1 MLRRCLALALSML
14 VLALGASPALAGVDI
29 KVDLTTQRMQVR
41 TADGESFN
49 WAISSGRQ
57 GYRTPNGV
65 YRPQRLEKRW
75 HSRKYGGAMPNAVF
89 FRGGYAIHG
98 TGDLG
103 RLGRPAS
110 HGCVRLHPA
119 NAAKLFGLVQRHGKG
134 ATRIAITGV
143 APDSL
148 SQFAKARGDRAK
160 VAAKARGESR
170 LAAKAGAKSKVVLR
184 AKAKTP
190 DWTTAR
196 GRMLDRGDRFFEP
209 GAAMGFAPARSS
221 QDVWMLR
228 R

>member
-1 MLRRCLALALSML
+1 MSRRFLAIIMVAF
-14 VLALGASPALAGVDI
+14 AWLGAAGPASAGVDI
-29 KVDLTTQRMQVR
+29 KVDLTSQRMKVR
-41 TADGESFN
+41 TAAGESFD

-98 TGDLG
+98 TTDLG

-119 NAAKLFGLVQRHGKG
+119 NAAKLFALVQRHGKG
-134 ATRIAITGV
+134 ATRIAINGV

-160 VAAKARGESR
+160 VAAKGKPTSK
-170 LAAKAGAKSKVVLR
+170 LAVAKR
-184 AKAKTP
+184 QKT

-196 GRMLDRGDRFFEP
+196 GRMLERADGFFEP
-209 GAAMGFAPARSS
+209 GAALGFQPLDRTPGH
-221 QDVWMLR
+221 WRLR

>member
-1 MLRRCLALALSML
+1 MSRRFLAMVLVAFAWLGLSGP
-14 VLALGASPALAGVDI
+14 VSAGVDI
-29 KVDLTTQRMQVR
+29 KVDLTSQRMTVR
-41 TADGESFN
+41 TASGESHD

-98 TGDLG
+98 TTELG

-119 NAAKLFGLVQRHGKG
+119 NAAKLFALVQRHGKG
-134 ATRIAITGV
+134 ATRIAINGV

-148 SQFAKARGDRAK
+148 SRFAKARGERAK
-160 VAAKARGESR
+160 VATKAERSSK
-170 LAAKAGAKSKVVLR
+170 LAAAKR
-184 AKAKTP
+184 QKT

-196 GRMLDRGDRFFEP
+196 GRLLERADGFFEP
-209 GAAMGFAPARSS
+209 GAALGFRPVGHPPGNWRP
-221 QDVWMLR
+221 R